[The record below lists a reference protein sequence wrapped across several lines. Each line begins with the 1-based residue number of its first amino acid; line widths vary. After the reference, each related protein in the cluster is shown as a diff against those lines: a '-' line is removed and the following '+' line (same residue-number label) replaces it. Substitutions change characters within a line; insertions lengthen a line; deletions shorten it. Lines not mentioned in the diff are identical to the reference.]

1 MAELKGI
8 VNGSYVKKEPK
19 QSEDKTDALYTLRQ
33 ARDEAEQALIMGGAS
48 LETSGVPNAINK
60 LKNYL
65 HQSRQGKPLPEDYLD
80 GFEYEIDDGTGNK
93 TKQNLKEMADKI
105 RNVDGQIDAVK
116 KSRGDTSFQ
125 PSPLAKEWN
134 TWGQSTPTQ
143 PQKAQMQTQQ
153 AVQSQPVQKQVQ
165 GQQQSNSKSDDE
177 ELKKLETAM
186 NTLGQPYRQ
195 MKDDY
200 YKQPADKRDKYLQEQ
215 AVARGLDPE
224 YAGKYIK
231 AAVKAYNIRLKK
243 GIIDANGNP
252 IKQPTSSPKPQ
263 GKAKGTKGNK
273 DTASNRK
280 QFINEFLG

>member
-1 MAELKGI
+1 MAEFAEI
-8 VNGSYVKKEPK
+8 EQQVINYNNNMKKPPEG
-19 QSEDKTDALYTLRQ
+19 DKKDALYTLRKQ
-33 ARDEAEQALIMGGAS
+33 RDEAEQKLILGATG
-48 LETSGVPNAINK
+48 LETSGTPKAIQK
-60 LKNYL
+60 VKNYL
-65 HQSRQGKPLPEDYLD
+65 HQSRRNQQLPDDYLD
-80 GFEYEIDDGTGNK
+80 GFEYTPEGAEDAV
-93 TKQNLKEMADKI
+93 NLKDYADKI
-105 RNVDGQIDAVK
+105 RNYDAQIDALK

-153 AVQSQPVQKQVQ
+153 AVQNQPVQKQVQ
-165 GQQQSNSKSDDE
+165 GQQQSNDKSDDE

-215 AVARGLDPE
+215 AEARGLDPE

-252 IKQPTSSPKPQ
+252 IKQATTPSKPQ